1 VLGVGETHLEASSC
15 HLSDDDGFTGF
26 SAVKNVADG
35 RLQARPSHR
44 DAGFGLDETETQ
56 FIENQK
62 SAKFHRLAPKL
73 AFAKFPMSKITF
85 KNSVRSDVEF
95 PKPPAS
101 VYTSYWPLRAQ
112 SHMPKPNLAW
122 PIATPK
128 FFIQIAR
135 LARVHTQGSP
145 PGPHG
150 KSSQAHGEYGN

>member
-1 VLGVGETHLEASSC
+1 MRLLGVGETHLEASSR
-15 HLSDDDGFTGF
+15 HLSDEDGFGGF

-85 KNSVRSDVEF
+85 ENSVRSDVEF

-101 VYTSYWPLRAQ
+101 VHTSYNRAWLVPAADLD
-112 SHMPKPNLAW
+112 S
-122 PIATPK
+122 
-128 FFIQIAR
+128 R
-135 LARVHTQGSP
+135 
-145 PGPHG
+145 
-150 KSSQAHGEYGN
+150 KSTAGWICM

>member
-1 VLGVGETHLEASSC
+1 MLGVGETHLEASSR

-101 VYTSYWPLRAQ
+101 VYTSYNREKKGKACYYTVGYLSDFCLANFVYSTTPLRFLTRLSRA
-112 SHMPKPNLAW
+112 SRIYN
-122 PIATPK
+122 
-128 FFIQIAR
+128 FFS
-135 LARVHTQGSP
+135 LF
-145 PGPHG
+145 
-150 KSSQAHGEYGN
+150 

>member
-1 VLGVGETHLEASSC
+1 MRVLGVGETHLEASSC

-95 PKPPAS
+95 PKPPR
-101 VYTSYWPLRAQ
+101 WPTYL
-112 SHMPKPNLAW
+112 
-122 PIATPK
+122 I
-128 FFIQIAR
+128 
-135 LARVHTQGSP
+135 
-145 PGPHG
+145 
-150 KSSQAHGEYGN
+150 